1 MKMKAKRVFL
11 TTVIVSLLLSSFL
24 PMAYAATVELGI
36 PDPSNTTDVTV
47 LPAPQ
52 NVTVDGDPSEWD
64 YNPADPTNNAWWA
77 ATMYTGWDPTKP
89 ALANV
94 YLGYDCDTQI
104 MYVFV
109 RTLDTLPVD
118 QDMATTWIAE
128 GDVSNKITFID
139 FAWVYSG
146 STAVGWEASFSFP
159 EGSNSPV
166 LVHTNV
172 QAQTAGTGTWLMLY
186 PSCPPPTAIG
196 LTSFAARGSA
206 RSIEL
211 RWETASEIGN
221 LGFNLYRAG
230 SADGPWTRLNA
241 SLIPSQVAPGSPVGA
256 VYTYVDVV
264 PRRVAPYYYRLE
276 TVDMYGQTQSY
287 GPVSA
292 SLQMLRL
299 SPARPR
305 LQAGLS
311 SK

>member
-24 PMAYAATVELGI
+24 PMAYAATIELGI
-36 PDPSNTTDVTV
+36 PDPGNYTDVTV
-47 LPAPQ
+47 LPAPE
-52 NVTVDGDPSEWD
+52 NVTVDGNPSEWD

-77 ATMYTGWDPTKP
+77 VTMYTGWDATKP
-89 ALANV
+89 PLANV
-94 YLGYDCDTQI
+94 YLGYDCDNQI
-104 MYVFV
+104 MYAFF

-118 QDMATTWIAE
+118 QDMATTWIAQ
-128 GDVSNKITFID
+128 DVVSNKITFID

-146 STAVGWEASFSFP
+146 STAVGWEGSFALEPDSLI
-159 EGSNSPV
+159 

-172 QAQTAGTGTWLMLY
+172 QGQTAGSSTWLLIHT
-186 PSCPPPTAIG
+186 SCPPPTAIA

-221 LGFNLYRAG
+221 LGFNLYRAT
-230 SADGPWTRLNA
+230 SADGPWTQLNA

-264 PRRVAPYYYRLE
+264 PRRVAPYFYRLE
-276 TVDMYGQTQSY
+276 TVDMYGQALSY

-299 SPARPR
+299 SPVRPR
-305 LQAGLS
+305 LEAGLTG
-311 SK
+311 K